1 MAIPRIDPNVKYR
14 GVSELRK
21 LNAETLRELP
31 SALVITDNGE
41 PLAVIVSFEMFLR
54 MQNEREQIGCLVT
67 TTE

>member
-1 MAIPRIDPNVKYR
+1 MTIPRIDPNVKYR

-21 LNAETLRELP
+21 LNSETLRDLP

-54 MQNEREQIGCLVT
+54 IQNEREQIGV
-67 TTE
+67 EHG